1 MNKIT
6 WLPSARCKLI
16 ASTEIFITME
26 VCDEMVHEIVL
37 KAAKLHSSFKY
48 TDKVN

>member
-1 MNKIT
+1 VDRGFTVLDNEQNHMV
-6 WLPSARCKLI
+6 A
-16 ASTEIFITME
+16 ITME